1 MKLARPAASRLLG
14 LGACRGFQG
23 RTPSMMLMGEISW
36 QGLRSGLAEGGL
48 RGELNIRHRR
58 TPVGHCVSAGG
69 SFALLISAQPRPRI
83 ATYRDQEARRA
94 LTGPPSESNLGGPCS
109 LLLRF
114 LAPRRRWGWPRDREC
129 IRADATL
136 HLRPCHRRGDREAL
150 PSARGIGADRRRAA
164 SVCADNRYRYACCAL
179 PARTRSCN
187 ERELSL
193 PGVAPAGCNTGARR
207 RD

>member
-1 MKLARPAASRLLG
+1 
-14 LGACRGFQG
+14 
-23 RTPSMMLMGEISW
+23 MMLMGEISW

-69 SFALLISAQPRPRI
+69 SFALLISARARPRI

-129 IRADATL
+129 IRADAPL

-164 SVCADNRYRYACCAL
+164 SVAQIIDIDTLVAFCRRGRGRVTSGSCRFQALRHPVAIQARGVVTDVAAD
-179 PARTRSCN
+179 
-187 ERELSL
+187 
-193 PGVAPAGCNTGARR
+193 
-207 RD
+207 RDP